1 MAKFNE
7 YDIRR
12 YDFTKDLAFGE
23 AGEGVVKDFLSSL
36 SNGDFEVKTDRY
48 RNGRMVVE
56 THQNPRRLQDNGKP
70 VWQPS
75 GINVTTA
82 KWFIYQYNLDGAF
95 HCIPTD
101 RLKRYLRINSDK
113 FNESTK
119 RIFAEK
125 SDNPA
130 MGWLLY
136 PEDILDLLTNE
147 KYDNPE
153 RNDK

>member
-56 THQNPRRLQDNGKP
+56 THQNPRRLHINGEA
-70 VWQPS
+70 VWNPS

-101 RLKRYLRINSDK
+101 RLKRYLRLNPDK
-113 FNESTK
+113 FNPSTK

-153 RNDK
+153 RNDQ